1 MKLATA
7 AQDVNIPE
15 VFERRNVAVGSTAMI
30 LDLFA
35 DKIYSQKERAV
46 IRELS
51 CNAHDSHVIAGT
63 TDIPF
68 DVHIPTALEPWFSI
82 RDYGTGLPDEDIANI
97 YGAIGISTK
106 RDSNDVIGCFGVGS
120 LAPYSM
126 ADSFVVK
133 SYYNGTVRSYQC
145 MRDDSR
151 NPVVIPLGSAP
162 TDEANGLEIKVTVA
176 DRASQFHTDAIE
188 VFKFWSGTIP
198 NVNDEDVMK
207 AISDSKERYIFEGD
221 DFGLTSDYGRMV
233 AIMGNIAYEIPSSLG
248 LDGWSSS
255 GYMKFELG
263 ELEFDTSRE
272 RLDVSEKNREAI
284 KAKQDSI
291 KKVIVDIASEK
302 VDSLDC
308 AFERWKLANSM
319 KYGLTSRLLGTAWF
333 DKYSLPQLK
342 DKQTKATQWE
352 KSYNVHPRKSV
363 VNQLYYTSKGMRF
376 FLRKDKMT
384 TRIKEYMRNLTKGYM
399 LYVFDSVE
407 QAESVGVPKNLLED
421 LDVLP
426 KVSRVTY
433 TKKGKASKCKTFKL
447 TRSVGYRS
455 SKDNWTEVE
464 IDLGSNDEIIYVPI
478 SRWQVEGG
486 GKLNC
491 GTIIRALRVLTN
503 HGVDIPSVHGLK
515 SSFRNT
521 KAFKSNNNFVY
532 FKDWLKKTLIK
543 LLPSSYDDSSS
554 SNIKVLLNLENVFE
568 SKELQEIKQCCD
580 NRNQMKVLVD
590 TWKFN
595 LDAKLPMQTS
605 KVIDDKVNAYME
617 KYPMLAFMNWVPMD
631 ESPKFKALEKY
642 IGAKAKDSA

>member
-1 MKLATA
+1 MKLASA
-7 AQDVNIPE
+7 PQDVNIPE
-15 VFERRNVAVGSTAMI
+15 VLERRNVAVGSTAMI

-63 TDIPF
+63 THIPF

-308 AFERWKLANSM
+308 SFERWKLANSM
-319 KYGLTSRLLGTAWF
+319 KYGLTSRLLGTDWF
-333 DKYSLPQLK
+333 DKYSLPKLK
-342 DKQTKATQWE
+342 EKQTKVTQWE
-352 KSYNVHPRKSV
+352 KSYNAHPRKNMV
-363 VNQLYYTSKGMRF
+363 DRLYHTSKGMRF

-384 TRIKEYMRNLTKGYM
+384 TRIKEYMRDLTKGYM

-447 TRSVGYRS
+447 TRNVGYRS

-464 IDLGSNDEIIYVPI
+464 IDLGSNDEIVYVPI
-478 SRWQVEGG
+478 SYWEVEGG

-491 GTIIRALRVLTN
+491 GTIIRALRALTN
-503 HGVDIPSVHGLK
+503 EGVDIPSVHGLK

-521 KAFKSNNNFVY
+521 KAFKNNNNFVY

-543 LLPSSYDDSSS
+543 ILPSSYDDSTS
-554 SNIKVLLNLENVFE
+554 SNIKVLLNLENQFA

-580 NRNQMKVLVD
+580 NRNQVKVLVD

-617 KYPMLAFMNWVPMD
+617 KYPMLDFMNWVPMED
-631 ESPKFKALEKY
+631 SPKFKILEKY
-642 IGAKAKDSA
+642 IGAKAKVSA